1 MDREPTVGFKGCV
14 LRRGVGSRRGCLYR
28 DYGGLGVHGEDI
40 GAGANELAGAESLG
54 RNNGAGLLGVG
65 DHHRGDYRKAGGL
78 DGVDIEFGKNIAP
91 LDLIALHI
99 TDTMK
104 I

>member
-1 MDREPTVGFKGCV
+1 LTCKGCGA
-14 LRRGVGSRRGCLYR
+14 LRRGFGSRRGCLYR
-28 DYGGLGVHGEDI
+28 YYGGLGVHGEDI
-40 GAGANELAGAESLG
+40 GAGANELAGAEGLG

-65 DHHRGDYRKAGGL
+65 DHHRGGYRKAGGL
-78 DGVDIEFGKNIAP
+78 DGVDISFGKNITP